1 MNRRARGRIGGR
13 EAVVCARRTVNTPQP
28 PQGGA
33 GSAARLA
40 ALSFASHFMPRKNRA
55 VRKEQENHQ
64 RSFRRDAKTPR
75 TQRGSRHRIESMA
88 SIPELLNGH
97 VTLEVECLDRL
108 YLNGYIGPLATSG
121 GLVTFM
127 REQLGKPIPSP
138 VVLGQVTEKFREA
151 VKTMAERERIPLY
164 QFDHK
169 ERKDDVA
176 NDFRRQRG
184 LRDGVVFVG
193 VAQEKAQAFQGKKI
207 DGQFLFTRDKT
218 VYVNHYYFYIDD
230 AAFGPLFLKVCSYAP
245 WSTKLCLN
253 GHEWAKRQLE
263 KKGIASEALDNGL
276 LSCAEPEQLQRICD
290 SLGPEEID
298 RVFRKW
304 LGRIP
309 LPLRRQDRQAGYDWN
324 LSIWQMEVS
333 LTQIFDR
340 PLRGREFFEE
350 IIRDN
355 LDLGRPDRVQLVFD
369 RVVTKKTP
377 GEFRTRVIQ
386 DGVHPSLHIS
396 YKNFDLKQY
405 CKEGRGCRTE
415 GTFRNPKDFDVN
427 KGLSNLPYL
436 QKIGRE
442 INRRLLEVERVSH
455 NSGLSGDSIQR
466 VVQPTVTESGEKA
479 PALKFGQPRVMAL
492 LLALTLFQHLIDGFH
507 NRDLRVLVADLLGVT
522 STDYTGAQMTYDL
535 RRLRLKGL
543 IFRPPRTHRYFV
555 TPYGWKVARLF
566 SRLEARVFRPAVAM
580 FTGND
585 AVLPFPLRASLDR
598 VDTQLDELTRTS
610 HRP

>member
-1 MNRRARGRIGGR
+1 
-13 EAVVCARRTVNTPQP
+13 
-28 PQGGA
+28 
-33 GSAARLA
+33 
-40 ALSFASHFMPRKNRA
+40 
-55 VRKEQENHQ
+55 
-64 RSFRRDAKTPR
+64 
-75 TQRGSRHRIESMA
+75 MA
-88 SIPELLNGH
+88 SIPSLLKDH

-108 YLNGYIGPLATSG
+108 YLNGYIGRLATPG

-151 VKTMAERERIPLY
+151 VKTQAEDQQIPVHHF
-164 QFDHK
+164 QHK
-169 ERKDDVA
+169 ERKDDIA

-184 LRDGVVFVG
+184 VRDQIVFIG
-193 VAQEKAQAFQGKKI
+193 VAQEKAKAFQGTKI
-207 DGQFLFTRDKT
+207 NGQFQFNRDKT

-230 AAFGPLFLKVCSYAP
+230 EDFGPLFIKVCSYAP
-245 WSTKLCLN
+245 WGIKLCLN

-263 KKGIASEALDNGL
+263 KRGIVYEALDNGF
-276 LSCAEPEQLQRICD
+276 LSCAEPGKLQEVCD
-290 SLGPEEID
+290 SLGPEQIECL
-298 RVFRKW
+298 FRKW
-304 LGRIP
+304 LKRIP
-309 LPLRRQDRQAGYDWN
+309 LPLRPEDRQSGYDWN

-386 DGVHPSLHIS
+386 DGVHPSLHIQ

-405 CKEGRGCRTE
+405 FKEGRGCRTE
-415 GTFRNPKDFDVN
+415 GTFRNANDFGVN

-436 QKIGRE
+436 QKIGRQ
-442 INRRLLEVERVSH
+442 INWRLLEVERVSH
-455 NSGLSGDSIQR
+455 NSGLSGDSIQQ
-466 VVQPTVTESGEKA
+466 VVQSTVTEDGEKA

-492 LLALTLFQHLIDGFH
+492 LLALTLFQHLIDGFR
-507 NRDLRVLVADLLGVT
+507 NRDLRQHVADLLGVKVA
-522 STDYTGAQMTYDL
+522 DYSSNQMTYDL

-543 IFRPPRTHRYFV
+543 IYRPPGTSRYFV

-566 SRLEARVFRPAVAM
+566 SRLEARVFRPAMAM
-580 FTGND
+580 FTAKD
-585 AVLPFPLRASLDR
+585 AVLPFPLRRALDS
-598 VDTQLDELTRTS
+598 VDTQMDKLIYQAFPMS
-610 HRP
+610 KAS

>member
-1 MNRRARGRIGGR
+1 
-13 EAVVCARRTVNTPQP
+13 
-28 PQGGA
+28 
-33 GSAARLA
+33 
-40 ALSFASHFMPRKNRA
+40 MPN
-55 VRKEQENHQ
+55 
-64 RSFRRDAKTPR
+64 
-75 TQRGSRHRIESMA
+75 
-88 SIPELLNGH
+88 IPELLNGH
-97 VTLEVECLDRL
+97 VTLEVACLDRL

-138 VVLGQVTEKFREA
+138 VVLGQVSARFREDVQA
-151 VKTMAERERIPLY
+151 LAERQQIPIY
-164 QFDHK
+164 QFAHK

-176 NDFRRQRG
+176 NKIRQQRG
-184 LRDGVVFVG
+184 VHDGIVFIG
-193 VAQEKAQAFQGKKI
+193 VAQERAQAFQGKKI
-207 DGQFLFTRDKT
+207 NGQFEFTRDKT

-230 AAFGPLFLKVCSYAP
+230 ADFGPLFLKVCSYAP
-245 WSTKLCLN
+245 WGAKLCLN

-263 KKGIASEALDNGL
+263 KKGIGYEALDNGF
-276 LSCAEPEQLQRICD
+276 LSCANPEKLQQICD
-290 SLGPEEID
+290 SLGPEDID
-298 RVFRKW
+298 RLFRKW
-304 LGRIP
+304 LKRLP
-309 LPLRRQDRQAGYDWN
+309 LPLRPEDRAAGYEWS

-355 LDLGRPDRVQLVFD
+355 LDLGRPDRVQLIFD

-377 GEFRTRVIQ
+377 GEFRTRVVQ
-386 DGVHPSLHIS
+386 EGVHPSLHIQ

-405 CKEGRGCRTE
+405 FKEGRGCRTE
-415 GTFRNPKDFDVN
+415 GTFRNPNDFGIN

-436 QKIGRE
+436 RKIGRE

-466 VVQPTVTESGEKA
+466 LVQPTVTEDGEKA
-479 PALKFGQPRVMAL
+479 PSLKFGQPRVMAL

-507 NRDLRVLVADLLGVT
+507 NRDLRSLVADLLGVT
-522 STDYTGAQMTYDL
+522 TEQYTASQMTYDL

-543 IFRPPRTHRYFV
+543 IFRPPRTNRYFV

-566 SRLEARVFRPAVAM
+566 SRLEARVFRPAMAM
-580 FTGND
+580 FTAND
-585 AVLPFPLRASLDR
+585 SVLPFPLRQALDR
-598 VDTQLDELTRTS
+598 VDAQLDHLIYDAFPLPKAS
-610 HRP
+610 